1 MSFARKYDQ
10 ITGRGAE
17 VIGIT
22 VDTPEQNQAMIE
34 KLLLPYSIVSDPEGD
49 DVIKRYGVWD
59 EKGRIAQ
66 PSIVVV
72 SPDGTIRWFYTGRDF
87 ADRPLDAEL
96 FAALDA
102 ARGG

>member
-17 VIGIT
+17 IIGIT

-72 SPDGTIRWFYTGRDF
+72 GRDGTILWSYTGRDF
-87 ADRPLDAEL
+87 ADRPLDAKL